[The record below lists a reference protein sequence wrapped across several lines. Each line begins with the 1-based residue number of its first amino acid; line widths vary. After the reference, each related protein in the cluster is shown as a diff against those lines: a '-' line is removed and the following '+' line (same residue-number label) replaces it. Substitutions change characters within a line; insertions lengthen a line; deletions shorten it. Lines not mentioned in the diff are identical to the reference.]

1 MSEQTNPWLEI
12 TKQKTEGVWNQIDAC
27 RKFEEIKNLYF
38 HPEPLTHFLTR
49 EREVIPNQTPLLSKY
64 YYDAYELDIADNMI
78 DFYTS
83 CTIEELFSF
92 LNSEGW
98 EDEEIN
104 VIVNWLNNTFNPQPE
119 QLVDFLHEKGYW

>member
-1 MSEQTNPWLEI
+1 MNEQTNPWLEI
-12 TKQKTEGVWNQIDAC
+12 TKQKTEGVWNQIAAC
-27 RKFEEIKNLYF
+27 KKYEEIKDLYF
-38 HPEPLTHFLTR
+38 HPEPLAHFLWEILPTPTK
-49 EREVIPNQTPLLSKY
+49 EYYQNQEPLLPKDCY
-64 YYDAYELDIADNMI
+64 YPYELDIADNMI

-119 QLVDFLHEKGYW
+119 Q